1 MTTTLGSALP
11 AISSS
16 PKMQHLLELI
26 KQGDEAKD
34 IKHNKDETK
43 YYEHRVASWGV
54 TMANKVFS
62 GDQWIFTP
70 EKLNT
75 RITLDAEYKNF
86 TKKPDYTIEHFHNAA
101 GKIEITPVLLME
113 FKSRTGD
120 RFEQALK
127 QTVEHLSSYMHD
139 QNTIDI
145 YIVIIRDTK
154 IGFFEFHGNTED
166 VEGTVESIWG
176 CTSLT
181 QPLTLE
187 GEEQITMQN
196 VPNDLLPVYYN
207 VEKLKTEDEIRTQAK
222 KYKVPCVFDLEKHG
236 EQIDFLFHHMSTNK
250 PRAGPDFCDLPSDND
265 DDDNGDSDD
274 ADSDAMEHW
283 WLA

>member
-1 MTTTLGSALP
+1 MFSL
-11 AISSS
+11 
-16 PKMQHLLELI
+16 HDVLI
-26 KQGDEAKD
+26 IFWIYKGDEAKD
-34 IKHNKDETK
+34 IQHNKDETK

-75 RITLDAEYKNF
+75 RFTLDAEYKNF
-86 TKKPDYTIEHFHNAA
+86 TKKPDYTIEQFHNAA
-101 GKIEITPVLLME
+101 GEIETTPVLLME

-120 RFEQALK
+120 RFE
-127 QTVEHLSSYMHD
+127 
-139 QNTIDI
+139 
-145 YIVIIRDTK
+145 
-154 IGFFEFHGNTED
+154 
-166 VEGTVESIWG
+166 
-176 CTSLT
+176 
-181 QPLTLE
+181 

-196 VPNDLLPVYYN
+196 VANDLLPVYYN

-222 KYKVPCVFDLEKHG
+222 KYTVPCVFDLEKHG
-236 EQIDFLFHHMSTNK
+236 EQIDFFFHHMSTNK
-250 PRAGPDFCDLPSDND
+250 PRAGPDLDDLPSDND